1 MNKRRWIAV
10 AVGAAIVVVGVLLGV
25 FLTSG
30 PDPSPMDAAVD
41 VAIEGEPSGA
51 AGAAA
56 DDASGASSSPG
67 TGPEPV
73 AAPGD
78 GAEDRPP
85 AAEAERPAAEG
96 GGAPVPPSF
105 DVVRINPQGE
115 AVIAGR
121 STPGARVTV
130 RDGSEEIGSTI
141 ANQRGEWVLVPDK
154 PLSGGARALSAV
166 ETLEGGATVESEE
179 VVVLS
184 VPDRDDAQAGTLA
197 VKTPRDGAG
206 ASRVLQRP
214 GQAASGRPAEAE
226 VGSGPERAGEATVT
240 AQVPGEG
247 IRDGAEGALVVESV
261 DYGAE
266 GNVVIA
272 GKAEPRDTVNVYV
285 DDRHVGTI
293 EAGEEGDWALAPGDR
308 LPPGEHTLRV
318 DRVDREGI
326 VLARIETPLVRVG
339 PEDIPF
345 GDAIVVVQPGN
356 SLWRIARRTLGGG
369 VHYTVI
375 YEANRSQIRD
385 PTLIYPGQI
394 FTVPRLD

>member
-1 MNKRRWIAV
+1 MNKGRWIAV

-51 AGAAA
+51 AGVAA
-56 DDASGASSSPG
+56 DG
-67 TGPEPV
+67 
-73 AAPGD
+73 
-78 GAEDRPP
+78 
-85 AAEAERPAAEG
+85 AERPAAEG
-96 GGAPVPPSF
+96 GDAPVPPSF
-105 DVVRINPQGE
+105 DVVRINPRGE

-141 ANQRGEWVLVPDK
+141 ANQRGEWVLVPDE
-154 PLSGGARALSAV
+154 PLSGGAHALSAV
-166 ETLEGGATVESEE
+166 ETLEGGATVESED

-214 GQAASGRPAEAE
+214 GQAASDRPAEA
-226 VGSGPERAGEATVT
+226 GPERA
-240 AQVPGEG
+240 GEG
-247 IRDGAEGALVVESV
+247 IRDGAEGALVVESI

-285 DDRHVGTI
+285 DDRHVGTV
-293 EAGEEGDWALAPGDR
+293 EAGEEGDWALAPGDQ

-356 SLWRIARRTLGGG
+356 SLWRIARRALGGG

>member
-1 MNKRRWIAV
+1 MSKRRWIAV
-10 AVGAAIVVVGVLLGV
+10 AAGAAIVVIGVLLGV
-25 FLTSG
+25 FLTGG
-30 PDPSPMDAAVD
+30 PDPSSRDAAVD
-41 VAIEGEPSGA
+41 VAIEGEPSGTTGA
-51 AGAAA
+51 AGDEEGSASASPDAASP
-56 DDASGASSSPG
+56 DAATPDI
-67 TGPEPV
+67 E
-73 AAPGD
+73 APGARD
-78 GAEDRPP
+78 AGEDRQP
-85 AAEAERPAAEG
+85 AGEAEGTAAEG
-96 GGAPVPPSF
+96 GGAPVPPRF
-105 DVVRINPQGE
+105 DVVRVNPQGE

-141 ANQRGEWVLVPDK
+141 ANRRGEWVLVPDK
-154 PLSGGARALSAV
+154 PLRGGAHALSAV
-166 ETLEGGATVESEE
+166 ETTEGGATVESED

-184 VPDRDDAQAGTLA
+184 VPERDDAQAGTLV
-197 VKTPRDGAG
+197 VKAPHDGAG

-214 GQAASGRPAEAE
+214 GQAASDRPAEGEA
-226 VGSGPERAGEATVT
+226 GTGPE
-240 AQVPGEG
+240 QVPGEG
-247 IRDGAEGALVVESV
+247 IRDGTEGTLVVESV
-261 DYGAE
+261 DYGEE

-272 GKAEPRDTVNVYV
+272 GKAEPRDTVRVYV

-293 EAGEEGDWALAPGDR
+293 EAGEEGDWEVAPGDR

-369 VHYTVI
+369 VHYTMI

-394 FTVPRLD
+394 FTVPRRD